1 MEAQRTRGKESEEEV
16 RIWRGRLYPL
26 HAQPGVGI
34 LTVHKTVGLILLA
47 VC

>member
-34 LTVHKTVGLILLA
+34 LTVHKRVGLILLA